1 MDVNIFYKACA
12 RHLYDKMCYYYH
24 YPLLFVAYPQSNIES
39 NGGAYL
45 ILSVTCLLDK
55 WIGTVWV

>member
-12 RHLYDKMCYYYH
+12 RHLYDKMCYYHH

-45 ILSVTCLLDK
+45 ILSVTCLLAK
-55 WIGTVWV
+55 